1 MIIGVGGEKKHGKDT
16 VANYLVEQ
24 YGYTK
29 MAFADKLKHLCSSA
43 FNVPIED
50 CYDENKKET
59 GYIIPVTLHST
70 TRLIDDLLSYC
81 PIHPSD
87 MLSILKKLGD
97 KNMFSSIRDMLQFV
111 GTDIIRDMI
120 DSSYHYDSVAN
131 IFKDMGIEDGVVS
144 DCRFSNERE
153 KLKADF
159 DAINLLVVRPSLE
172 KNATSGH
179 ASETSLGSVE
189 EYDHVIIND
198 GSLQDLYN
206 NVDAFMQQLN
216 INKSNPAQ

>member
-24 YGYTK
+24 YGYKK

-59 GYIIPVTLHST
+59 GYIIPVTLHAANK
-70 TRLIDDLLSYC
+70 LLDSILVDY
-81 PIHPSD
+81 PMHPAD
-87 MLSILKKLGD
+87 MLSIFKKLGN

-111 GTDIIRDMI
+111 GTDILRDMV
-120 DSSYHYDSVAN
+120 DENYHYNSVARVFREEN
-131 IFKDMGIEDGVVS
+131 VVRGVVS
-144 DCRFSNERE
+144 DCRFANER
-153 KLKADF
+153 L
-159 DAINLLVVRPSLE
+159 NLENQFNANTILVMRPSLE
-172 KNATSGH
+172 KNATSSH
-179 ASETSLGSVE
+179 ASETSLGSE
-189 EYDHVIIND
+189 NDYHHVIIND
-198 GSLQDLYN
+198 GSLEDLYN